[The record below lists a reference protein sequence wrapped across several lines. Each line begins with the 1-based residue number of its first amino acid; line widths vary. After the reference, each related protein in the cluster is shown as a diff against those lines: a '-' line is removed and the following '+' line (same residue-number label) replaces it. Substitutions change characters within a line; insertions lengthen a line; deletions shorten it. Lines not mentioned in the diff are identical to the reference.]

1 MSFPLPGLYVSTSC
15 PLQLQK
21 NESQPHPLFLR
32 HQERTHAGWW
42 GLLVLIHAHLSPSL
56 RTTWKRYPH
65 WSIFTDPQ
73 WNIILFTCPISREGQ
88 YFLSITLC
96 PVPSDDDSIT
106 SNCFFMLGKMGKPNQ
121 TLWVMPFHV
130 VGICT
135 QWYSPNKFEDIDSA
149 MKLTVEDKTIL
160 SKAMILL
167 DL

>member
-1 MSFPLPGLYVSTSC
+1 MKYHTLYLPDFKGGT
-15 PLQLQK
+15 
-21 NESQPHPLFLR
+21 
-32 HQERTHAGWW
+32 
-42 GLLVLIHAHLSPSL
+42 
-56 RTTWKRYPH
+56 
-65 WSIFTDPQ
+65 IFFV
-73 WNIILFTCPISREGQ
+73 NNF
-88 YFLSITLC
+88 
-96 PVPSDDDSIT
+96 VPSDDDSIT